1 MAKKA
6 QCPSSPFGMSGNRSK
21 KEQWIS
27 FSASR
32 GSLESDTFPK
42 YSSK

>member
-6 QCPSSPFGMSGNRSK
+6 QCPSSPFGMSGNRNK
-21 KEQWIS
+21 KEQWIY

-32 GSLESDTFPK
+32 GSPFPK